1 MFVSDPKKPVGGH
14 VVGVYN
20 WCLVCENSLR
30 ASLLCARA
38 YKLPVHPSGCQ
49 VTHAGPI
56 MCLWNPSASAAQAR
70 AALNPDSNTHPTLVP
85 EMDVPGV
92 PWGSGDSNSSQ
103 GPIPIFRTVNITEHV
118 TSS

>member
-14 VVGVYN
+14 VVGDY
-20 WCLVCENSLR
+20 WCLVCESSFK

-38 YKLPVHPSGCQ
+38 YKLPVHPCQ
-49 VTHAGPI
+49 VTHAGPN

-70 AALNPDSNTHPTLVP
+70 AALNPDSSTHPTLVP
-85 EMDVPGV
+85 EMDVPSV
-92 PWGSGDSNSSQ
+92 PWGNGDSNSLQ
-103 GPIPIFRTVNITEHV
+103 GPIPIIRTVNITEHV